1 MEGRNLSNVRQGTL
15 RQSEHSASSGFNRF
29 PNRPNGSRG
38 RHRASA
44 NAGPFASRIALNR
57 ATGLP
62 HRFLTRPPQRFPWHH
77 LAGESCLQE
86 LNSSRDGLSTAD
98 AARLLADSG
107 PNRLELSAGRTALQ
121 ILWDQFSNVMLI
133 MLLAVAAV
141 SAGVSLH
148 QQEFPKDA
156 IAILVIVILNG
167 LLGYLQESKAQ
178 QALLALRD
186 MAQPLVQVRRDGDW
200 QRISSELLV
209 PGDLIRLEA
218 GDRVPADA
226 RLLDVADLGVREA
239 ALTGEAEAVFKRAD
253 LLLEADTPVL
263 ERQNC
268 LFQGTELVRGR
279 GLAVV
284 TATGMATE
292 LGQIAELINTAG
304 GESTPLQE
312 RLDGLAKVL
321 VGSALALVA
330 VVVLAGWLLGQSL
343 MDLLEVSLSM
353 AVAIVPEG
361 LPAVITVT
369 LAIGTQRMVR
379 RAALIRR
386 LPAVEGLGSVTVI
399 CSDKT
404 GTLTQNRQVVQELR
418 VGTEAVAVGGQGYE
432 PSGSLSPS
440 GLMAPAGATAG
451 AAAGTQQLLLQAGVL
466 CSDAE
471 LKTQADGSWDV
482 LGDPTEGALVVVAA
496 KAGIDGFA
504 LRSRFRRAAEIPFS
518 SERQLMAVWVEDP
531 DGELQHPLGA
541 SASSSRRL
549 LISKGAP
556 EVIIGLC
563 DRWIDG
569 AGVQPLSAEQR
580 QWWLDQARELAAS
593 GLRVLAF
600 ACAPHHP
607 SPDHELDDQ
616 LLLGL
621 MAQLDPARPEV
632 ERAVAICRQAGIR
645 PVMIT
650 GDHPLTARAIGA
662 SIGLAPA
669 DGEVVLGRELERCD
683 DGQLRDVVARCS
695 IYARVP
701 PEQKLRIVKALQAN
715 GHVVAMT
722 GDGVNDAPALKQA
735 HIGVAM
741 GITGTEV
748 SKEAADMVLL
758 DDNFATIVSAVEE
771 GRLVYANIRR
781 FVKYILGSNVGELIT
796 IASAP
801 LLGLVGVPLTPL
813 QILWMNLVTDGV
825 PALALALEPGEQGL
839 MQRSPAEPGES
850 IFARGIGRYII
861 RIGVVFAVIV
871 IALMLYAARH
881 EAPWESMVFTTLCL
895 AQMGHALSAR
905 SDLPLVQVAPF
916 SNPWLLMAVVLT
928 SGLQLLLLYV
938 PALSNFFGT
947 TPLSARDLMICVGFS
962 LLFFLYLELEKLAR
976 LWLRRGAA
984 HS

>member
-1 MEGRNLSNVRQGTL
+1 MARPDAPRYHALAPEVCL
-15 RQSEHSASSGFNRF
+15 ASLE
-29 PNRPNGSRG
+29 
-38 RHRASA
+38 
-44 NAGPFASRIALNR
+44 ASR
-57 ATGLP
+57 
-62 HRFLTRPPQRFPWHH
+62 
-77 LAGESCLQE
+77 E
-86 LNSSRDGLSTAD
+86 GLSTAD
-98 AARLLADSG
+98 AARRLADQG
-107 PNRLELSAGRTALQ
+107 LNRLELAAGRSSLE

-141 SAGVSLH
+141 SGAVSLH

-186 MAQPLVQVRRDGDW
+186 MAQPLVQVRRDGQW
-200 QRISSELLV
+200 QRVSSEQLV

-226 RLLDVADLGVREA
+226 RLLEVADLGVREA
-239 ALTGEAEAVFKRAD
+239 ALTGEAEAVFKKAD
-253 LLLEADTPVL
+253 LVLEESTPVL

-268 LFQGTELVRGR
+268 LFQGTEVVRGR
-279 GLAVV
+279 GVAVV
-284 TATGMATE
+284 CATGMATE

-330 VVVLAGWLLGQSL
+330 VVVLLGLLMKQDPL
-343 MDLLEVSLSM
+343 NLLEVSLSM

-418 VGTEAVAVGGQGYE
+418 VGTEALHVSGTGYD
-432 PSGSLSPS
+432 PSGTLTPQA
-440 GLMAPAGATAG
+440 LQPPAGAGTGSAG
-451 AAAGTQQLLLQAGVL
+451 GARTLLLQAGVL

-471 LKTQADGSWDV
+471 LKQAADGSWEI
-482 LGDPTEGALVVVAA
+482 LGDPTEGALSVVAA
-496 KAGIDGFA
+496 KAGIDDFE
-504 LRSRFRRAAEIPFS
+504 LRSHFRRVAEIPFS
-518 SERQLMAVWVEDP
+518 SERQLMAVWIDDP
-531 DGELQHPLGA
+531 RAELQGPLAGA
-541 SASSSRRL
+541 ASGSARL

-569 AGVQPLSAEQR
+569 AGVVAITETQR
-580 QWWLDQARELAAS
+580 QWWLEQARQLAAS

-600 ACAPHHP
+600 ACAPHHS
-607 SPDHELDDQ
+607 SPEQELDGQ
-616 LLLGL
+616 VLLGL

-632 ERAVAICRQAGIR
+632 AAAVATCRQAGIR

-650 GDHPLTARAIGA
+650 GDHPLTARAIGSA
-662 SIGLAPA
+662 IGLT
-669 DGEVVLGRELERCD
+669 DESGEVILGRELEAMD
-683 DGQLRDVVARCS
+683 EPALKEAVARCS
-695 IYARVP
+695 VYARVP

-715 GHVVAMT
+715 GQVVAMT

-758 DDNFATIVSAVEE
+758 DDNFATIVNAVEE

-781 FVKYILGSNVGELIT
+781 FVKYILGSNVGEPIT

-801 LLGLVGVPLTPL
+801 LLGLVGVPMTPL

-825 PALALALEPGEQGL
+825 PALALALEPGEKGL
-839 MQRSPAEPGES
+839 MERAPAEPGES
-850 IFARGIGRYII
+850 IFARGIGRYIL
-861 RIGVVFAVIV
+861 RIGIVFALIV
-871 IALMLYAARH
+871 IALMLYADRYSH
-881 EAPWESMVFTTLCL
+881 DHWKTMVFTTLCL

-905 SDLPLVQVAPF
+905 SDLPLLQVAPF
-916 SNPWLLMAVVLT
+916 SNPWLLWAVLLT

-938 PALSNFFGT
+938 PALAKFFGT
-947 TPLSARDLMICVGFS
+947 QPLSGQDLLICVGFS
-962 LLFFLYLELEKLAR
+962 LLLFLYLELEKIWR
-976 LWLRRGAA
+976 LWRRSASA
-984 HS
+984 DS

>member
-1 MEGRNLSNVRQGTL
+1 MAGPLGPKT
-15 RQSEHSASSGFNRF
+15 
-29 PNRPNGSRG
+29 
-38 RHRASA
+38 A
-44 NAGPFASRIALNR
+44 NAFVSSESVSTSPAGVPPLPRPDVVSCHALDAEACLSR
-57 ATGLP
+57 
-62 HRFLTRPPQRFPWHH
+62 
-77 LAGESCLQE
+77 LQG
-86 LNSSRDGLSTAD
+86 SPDGLSTAE
-98 AARLLADSG
+98 AARRLADG
-107 PNRLELSAGRTALQ
+107 GLNRLELSEGRSTWE

-141 SAGVSLH
+141 SGAVSLH

-156 IAILVIVILNG
+156 IAILVIVVLNG

-186 MAQPLVQVRRDGDW
+186 MAQPLVQVRRDGQW
-200 QRISSELLV
+200 QRISSEQLV

-226 RLLDVADLGVREA
+226 RLLEVADLGVREA
-239 ALTGEAEAVFKRAD
+239 ALTGEAEAVFKKAD
-253 LLLEADTPVL
+253 LVLEESTPVL

-268 LFQGTELVRGR
+268 LFQGTEVVRGR
-279 GLAVV
+279 GVALVS
-284 TATGMATE
+284 ATGMGTE

-330 VVVLAGWLLGQSL
+330 VVVVLGLLLKQDPL
-343 MDLLEVSLSM
+343 NLLEVSLSM

-418 VGTEAVAVGGQGYE
+418 VGTERVAVSGQGYD
-432 PSGSLSPS
+432 PSGSLEAAN
-440 GLMAPAGATAG
+440 LAAPAGATSGSAAG
-451 AAAGTQQLLLQAGVL
+451 ARTLLLQAGVL

-471 LKTQADGSWDV
+471 HKQLADGSWDI
-482 LGDPTEGALVVVAA
+482 LGDPTEGALSVVAA
-496 KAGIDGFA
+496 KAGIDDFE
-504 LRSRFRRAAEIPFS
+504 LRSHFRRAAEIPFS
-518 SERQLMAVWVEDP
+518 SERQLMAVWIEDP
-531 DGELQHPLGA
+531 RAELQGPLGP
-541 SASSSRRL
+541 SASGSSRL

-563 DRWIDG
+563 DRWLDG
-569 AGVQPLSAEQR
+569 GGVAGLSDEQR
-580 QWWLDQARELAAS
+580 QWWLQQSRDLAAS

-600 ACAPHHP
+600 ACAPHHH
-607 SPDHELDDQ
+607 SPDQELEGQ
-616 LLLGL
+616 VLLGL

-632 ERAVAICRQAGIR
+632 STAVATCRQAGIR

-650 GDHPLTARAIGA
+650 GDHPLTARAIGTA
-662 SIGLAPA
+662 IGLTDAE
-669 DGEVVLGRELERCD
+669 GEVILGRELEAMD
-683 DGQLRDVVARCS
+683 DRALREAVARCNV
-695 IYARVP
+695 YARVP

-715 GHVVAMT
+715 GQVVAMT

-758 DDNFATIVSAVEE
+758 DDNFATIVNAVEE

-801 LLGLVGVPLTPL
+801 LLGLVGVPMTPL

-825 PALALALEPGEQGL
+825 PALALALEPGEAGL
-839 MQRSPAEPGES
+839 MQKAPAEPGES
-850 IFARGIGRYII
+850 IFARGIGRYIV
-861 RIGVVFAVIV
+861 RIGIVFALIV
-871 IALMLYAARH
+871 IALMLYAEGHSRDH
-881 EAPWESMVFTTLCL
+881 WKTMVFTTLCL

-905 SDLPLVQVAPF
+905 SDLPLIQVAPF
-916 SNPWLLMAVVLT
+916 SNPWLIWAVVLT

-938 PALSNFFGT
+938 PSLAAFFGT
-947 TPLSARDLMICVGFS
+947 QPLSLHDLLVCVGFS
-962 LLFFLYLELEKLAR
+962 LLLFLYLELEKVWR
-976 LWLRRGAA
+976 LWRRGAHA
-984 HS
+984 DA

>member
-1 MEGRNLSNVRQGTL
+1 MPQ
-15 RQSEHSASSGFNRF
+15 
-29 PNRPNGSRG
+29 
-38 RHRASA
+38 
-44 NAGPFASRIALNR
+44 
-57 ATGLP
+57 LP
-62 HRFLTRPPQRFPWHH
+62 HAVWHA
-77 LAGESCLQE
+77 LAPAQCLEQLQASPE
-86 LNSSRDGLSTAD
+86 GLSTAES
-98 AARLLADSG
+98 ARRLADIG
-107 PNRLELSAGRTALQ
+107 PNRLELKEGRSSLQ

-133 MLLAVAAV
+133 MLLAVAVVSAAV
-141 SAGVSLH
+141 SVH

-156 IAILVIVILNG
+156 IAILVIVVLNG
-167 LLGYLQESKAQ
+167 LLGYLQESRAQ

-186 MAQPLVQVRRDGDW
+186 MAQPLVQVRRDGHW
-200 QRISSELLV
+200 QRLSSDLLV

-226 RLLDVADLGVREA
+226 RLLEVAELGVREA
-239 ALTGEAEAVFKRAD
+239 ALTGEAEAVFKQAE
-253 LLLEADTPVL
+253 LVLEANTPVL

-268 LFQGTELVRGR
+268 LFQGTEVVRGR
-279 GLAVV
+279 GVAVV

-304 GESTPLQE
+304 GEDTPLQQ

-330 VVVLAGWLLGQSL
+330 VVVLLGLLLGQDPL
-343 MDLLEVSLSM
+343 NMLEVSLSM

-369 LAIGTQRMVR
+369 LAIGTQRMVH

-418 VGTEAVAVGGQGYE
+418 VGTSSVAVGGQGYVPE
-432 PSGSLSPS
+432 GAFTTRTLA
-440 GLMAPAGATAG
+440 GPAGAEAG
-451 AAAGTQQLLLQAGVL
+451 AAPGAQQLLLQAGVL

-471 LKTQADGSWDV
+471 LKQNADGSWEV
-482 LGDPTEGALVVVAA
+482 LGDPTEGALSVVAQ
-496 KAGIDGFA
+496 KQGIDDFE
-504 LRSRFRRAAEIPFS
+504 LRSHFQRAAEIPFS
-518 SERQLMAVWVEDP
+518 SERQLMAVWIDDP
-531 DGELQHPLGA
+531 RGELQAPLGSCA
-541 SASSSRRL
+541 ASSTRL

-556 EVIIGLC
+556 EVIIGTC
-563 DRWIDG
+563 NRWIDG
-569 AGVQPLSAEQR
+569 SGVVPLSAEQR
-580 QWWLDQARELAAS
+580 EWWLEQARQLAAS

-607 SPDHELDDQ
+607 SPERELEQ
-616 LLLGL
+616 QVLLGL

-632 ERAVAICRQAGIR
+632 CQAVATCREAGIR

-650 GDHPLTARAIGA
+650 GDHPLTARAIG
-662 SIGLAPA
+662 STIGLTDP
-669 DGEVVLGRELERCD
+669 DGEVVLGRELESLD
-683 DGQLRDVVARCS
+683 DRQLREVVARCNV
-695 IYARVP
+695 YARVA

-715 GHVVAMT
+715 GQIVAMT

-758 DDNFATIVSAVEE
+758 DDNFATIVNAVEE

-825 PALALALEPGEQGL
+825 PALALALEPGEKGL
-839 MQRSPAEPGES
+839 MQRAPAEPGES
-850 IFARGIGRYII
+850 IFARGIGSYIL
-861 RIGVVFAVIV
+861 RIGVVFALIV
-871 IALMLYAARH
+871 IALMLYAANQ
-881 EAPWESMVFTTLCL
+881 AGDDWKTMVFTTLCL
-895 AQMGHALSAR
+895 AQMGHALSCR
-905 SDLPLVQVAPF
+905 SDRPLAQVAPF
-916 SNPWLLMAVVLT
+916 SNPWLLWAVLLT
-928 SGLQLLLLYV
+928 AGLQLLLLYV
-938 PALSNFFGT
+938 PALATFVGT
-947 TPLSARDLMICVGFS
+947 TPLAGRELLVCVGFS
-962 LLFFLYLELEKLAR
+962 LLFFLYLELEKIWR
-976 LWLRRGAA
+976 LWQRSATA
-984 HS
+984 DT

>member
-1 MEGRNLSNVRQGTL
+1 VSRPQQTAWHNLPAA
-15 RQSEHSASSGFNRF
+15 E
-29 PNRPNGSRG
+29 
-38 RHRASA
+38 
-44 NAGPFASRIALNR
+44 
-57 ATGLP
+57 
-62 HRFLTRPPQRFPWHH
+62 
-77 LAGESCLQE
+77 CLQRLE
-86 LNSSRDGLSTAD
+86 GSDQGLSTAA
-98 AARLLADSG
+98 AARRLADLG
-107 PNRLELSAGRTALQ
+107 PNKLELSAGRSALE

-141 SAGVSLH
+141 SAAVSLH

-156 IAILVIVILNG
+156 IAILVIVVLNG

-186 MAQPLVQVRRDGDW
+186 MAQPLVQARRDGEW
-200 QRISSELLV
+200 QRLSSELLV

-218 GDRVPADA
+218 GDRIPADA
-226 RLLDVADLGVREA
+226 RLLEVADLGVREA
-239 ALTGEAEAVFKRAD
+239 ALTGEAEAVFKQAE

-268 LFQGTELVRGR
+268 LFQGTEVVRGR

-330 VVVLAGWLLGQSL
+330 VVVLLGWLMGQPL
-343 MDLLEVSLSM
+343 LNLLEVSLSM

-432 PSGSLSPS
+432 PSGSLSTA
-440 GLMAPAGATAG
+440 GLEPPAGARGGAVAG
-451 AAAGTQQLLLQAGVL
+451 ARELLLQAGVL

-471 LKTQADGSWDV
+471 LKTQADGSWDI

-504 LRSRFRRAAEIPFS
+504 LRSRYRRAAEIPFS
-518 SERQLMAVWVEDP
+518 SERQLMAVWVDDP
-531 DGELQHPLGA
+531 QCELQTPLGGCA
-541 SASSSRRL
+541 TSTGRL

-569 AGVQPLSAEQR
+569 GGVAPMAEEQR
-580 QWWLDQARELAAS
+580 QWWLQQARDLAAS

-600 ACAPHHP
+600 ACAPNHP
-607 SPDHELDDQ
+607 SPDHDLDDQ
-616 LLLGL
+616 VLLGL

-632 ERAVAICRQAGIR
+632 ATAVATCREAGIH

-683 DGQLRDVVARCS
+683 DTELREVVARCS
-695 IYARVP
+695 LYARVP

-715 GHVVAMT
+715 GQVVAMT

-758 DDNFATIVSAVEE
+758 DDNFATIVNAVEE

-825 PALALALEPGEQGL
+825 PALALALEPGEEGL
-839 MQRSPAEPGES
+839 MRKAPAEPGES
-850 IFARGIGRYII
+850 IFARGVGRYIL
-861 RIGVVFAVIV
+861 RIGVVFALIV
-871 IALMLYAARH
+871 IGLMLYAARH
-881 EAPWESMVFTTLCL
+881 DAPWETMVFTTLCL

-905 SDLPLVQVAPF
+905 SDLPLIQVAPF
-916 SNPWLLMAVVLT
+916 SNPWLIWAVLLT

-938 PALSNFFGT
+938 PVLSRFFGT
-947 TPLSARDLMICVGFS
+947 TALSGHDLLICVGFS
-962 LLFFLYLELEKLAR
+962 LLLFLYLELEKLWR
-976 LWLRRGAA
+976 LWRRRGVA

>member
-1 MEGRNLSNVRQGTL
+1 MILVSRPSRPCFHALSP
-15 RQSEHSASSGFNRF
+15 EACIK
-29 PNRPNGSRG
+29 
-38 RHRASA
+38 A
-44 NAGPFASRIALNR
+44 
-57 ATGLP
+57 
-62 HRFLTRPPQRFPWHH
+62 
-77 LAGESCLQE
+77 
-86 LNSSRDGLSTAD
+86 LNSSGEGLSSAETAQ
-98 AARLLADSG
+98 RLAVSG
-107 PNRLELSAGRTALQ
+107 PNRLELSAGRSTWE

-133 MLLAVAAV
+133 MLLAVAVV
-141 SAGVSLH
+141 SGAVSLH

-156 IAILVIVILNG
+156 IAILVIVVLNG

-186 MAQPLVQVRRDGDW
+186 MAQPLVQVRRDGQW
-200 QRISSELLV
+200 QRVSSEELV

-226 RLLDVADLGVREA
+226 RLLEAADLGVREA
-239 ALTGEAEAVFKRAD
+239 ALTGEAEAVFKQTE
-253 LLLEADTPVL
+253 LLLEESTPVL
-263 ERQNC
+263 ERRNC
-268 LFQGTELVRGR
+268 LFQGTEVVRGR
-279 GLAVV
+279 GVALV

-321 VGSALALVA
+321 VGSALGLVA
-330 VVVLAGWLLGQSL
+330 LVVVLGLLLQQDPL
-343 MDLLEVSLSM
+343 NLLEVSLSM

-369 LAIGTQRMVR
+369 LAIGTQRMVK

-418 VGTEAVAVGGQGYE
+418 IGTERVSVSGQGYD
-432 PSGSLSPS
+432 PAGSLDAAPLAAPS
-440 GLMAPAGATAG
+440 GATAG
-451 AAAGTQQLLLQAGVL
+451 SAPGACTLLLQAGVL

-471 LKTQADGSWDV
+471 HKQLADGSWDI
-482 LGDPTEGALVVVAA
+482 LGDPTEGALSVVAM
-496 KAGIDGFA
+496 KAGIDDFE
-504 LRSRFRRAAEIPFS
+504 LRSHYRRAAEIPFS
-518 SERQLMAVWVEDP
+518 SERQLMAVWIEDP
-531 DGELQHPLGA
+531 RAELQAPLGG
-541 SASSSRRL
+541 SASGSTRL

-569 AGVQPLSAEQR
+569 GGVIALSEPQR
-580 QWWLDQARELAAS
+580 QWWLEQARELAAA

-600 ACAPHHP
+600 ACSPHHP
-607 SPDHELDDQ
+607 SPEHELDDQ
-616 LLLGL
+616 VLLGL

-632 ERAVAICRQAGIR
+632 ATAVATCRQAGIR

-650 GDHPLTARAIGA
+650 GDHPLTARAIGSA
-662 SIGLAPA
+662 IGLTSPE
-669 DGEVVLGRELERCD
+669 GEVILGRELEAMEEPA
-683 DGQLRDVVARCS
+683 LREAVARCS
-695 IYARVP
+695 VYARVA

-715 GHVVAMT
+715 GQVVAMT

-758 DDNFATIVSAVEE
+758 DDNFATIVNAVEE

-801 LLGLVGVPLTPL
+801 LLGLVGVPLSPL

-825 PALALALEPGEQGL
+825 PALALALEPGEDGL
-839 MQRSPAEPGES
+839 MQKAPAEPGES

-861 RIGVVFAVIV
+861 RIGVVFALIV
-871 IALMLYAARH
+871 IALMLYASEH
-881 EAPWESMVFTTLCL
+881 SGDHWKTMVFTTLCL

-905 SDLPLVQVAPF
+905 SDRPLIQVAPL
-916 SNPWLLMAVVLT
+916 SNPWLLWAVVLT
-928 SGLQLLLLYV
+928 TGLQLLLIYV
-938 PALSNFFGT
+938 PPLSAFFGT
-947 TPLSARDLMICVGFS
+947 TRLSGLDLAVCVAFS
-962 LLFFLYLELEKLAR
+962 LLFFLYLELEKIWR
-976 LWLRRGAA
+976 LWRRRASTHA
-984 HS
+984 

>member
-1 MEGRNLSNVRQGTL
+1 M
-15 RQSEHSASSGFNRF
+15 
-29 PNRPNGSRG
+29 
-38 RHRASA
+38 
-44 NAGPFASRIALNR
+44 
-57 ATGLP
+57 
-62 HRFLTRPPQRFPWHH
+62 TRPAALLCHA
-77 LAGESCLQE
+77 LAPEACLQQ
-86 LNSSRDGLSTAD
+86 LNASRDGLSTAET
-98 AARLLADSG
+98 AQRLAVTG
-107 PNRLELSAGRTALQ
+107 PNKLELSEGRSAWQ

-141 SAGVSLH
+141 SAAVSLH

-156 IAILVIVILNG
+156 IAILVIVVLNG

-186 MAQPLVQVRRDGDW
+186 MAQPLVQVRRDGQW
-200 QRISSELLV
+200 QRVSSEELV

-226 RLLDVADLGVREA
+226 RLLEAADLGVREA
-239 ALTGEAEAVFKRAD
+239 ALTGEAEAVFKKAD
-253 LLLEADTPVL
+253 LVLEEGTPVL

-268 LFQGTELVRGR
+268 LFQGTEVVRGR
-279 GLAVV
+279 GVAVV
-284 TATGMATE
+284 IATGMATE

-321 VGSALALVA
+321 VSSALALVA
-330 VVVLAGWLLGQSL
+330 VMVGLGLLLKQDPL
-343 MDLLEVSLSM
+343 NLLEVSLSM

-418 VGTEAVAVGGQGYE
+418 LGTERVSVSGQGYD
-432 PSGSLSPS
+432 PSGSLTASPLEAPS
-440 GLMAPAGATAG
+440 GANAGSAAGART
-451 AAAGTQQLLLQAGVL
+451 LLLQAGVL

-471 LKTQADGSWDV
+471 HKQLADGSWDI
-482 LGDPTEGALVVVAA
+482 LGDPTEGALSVVAL
-496 KAGIDGFA
+496 KAGIDDFE
-504 LRSRFRRAAEIPFS
+504 LRSRYRRAAEIPFS
-518 SERQLMAVWVEDP
+518 SERQLMAVWIEDP
-531 DGELQHPLGA
+531 HAELQAPLGN
-541 SASSSRRL
+541 SASGSARL

-556 EVIIGLC
+556 EVIISLC
-563 DRWIDG
+563 NRWIDG
-569 AGVQPLSAEQR
+569 SGVVALSDGQR
-580 QWWLDQARELAAS
+580 QWWLEQARALAGS

-600 ACAPHHP
+600 ACAPHHH
-607 SPDHELDDQ
+607 SPDDALEGQ
-616 LLLGL
+616 VLLGL

-632 ERAVAICRQAGIR
+632 ATAVATCREAGIR

-650 GDHPLTARAIGA
+650 GDHPLTARAIGSA
-662 SIGLAPA
+662 IGLTDAG
-669 DGEVVLGRELERCD
+669 GEVILGRELEAMEEPA
-683 DGQLRDVVARCS
+683 LRQAVARCS
-695 IYARVP
+695 VYARVA

-715 GHVVAMT
+715 GQVVAMT

-758 DDNFATIVSAVEE
+758 DDNFATIVNAVEE

-801 LLGLVGVPLTPL
+801 LLGLVGVPLSPL

-839 MQRSPAEPGES
+839 MQKAPAEPGES

-861 RIGVVFAVIV
+861 RIGIVFAVIV
-871 IALMLYAARH
+871 IGLMLYASGH
-881 EAPWESMVFTTLCL
+881 SGDHWKTMVFTTLCL

-905 SDLPLVQVAPF
+905 SDLPLLKVAPF
-916 SNPWLLMAVVLT
+916 SNPWLLWAVVLT
-928 SGLQLLLLYV
+928 TGLQLLLLYV
-938 PALSNFFGT
+938 PALSAFFGT
-947 TPLSARDLMICVGFS
+947 TPLTAADLGVCVGFS
-962 LLFFLYLELEKLAR
+962 LLFFLYLELEKIWR
-976 LWLRRGAA
+976 LWRRQASSHA
-984 HS
+984 